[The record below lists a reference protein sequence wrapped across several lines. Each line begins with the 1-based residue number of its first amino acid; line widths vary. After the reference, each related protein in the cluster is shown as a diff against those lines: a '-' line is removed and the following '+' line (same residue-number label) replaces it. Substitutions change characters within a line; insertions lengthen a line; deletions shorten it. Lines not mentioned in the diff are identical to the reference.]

1 MTSAPNSA
9 TTSAIAAYR
18 AEGGPT
24 YSITDLAQEFDVTT
38 RAIRFYEDQ
47 GLLQPERQGQ
57 TRVYSQRERTR
68 LKLVLRGKRLG
79 FSLGEIK
86 EIIALYDTEPGE
98 AAQLDHFLVK
108 IAERRA
114 MLAQQLEDIRVTL
127 DELEAVE
134 EQCRVRL
141 SELKGK

>member
-1 MTSAPNSA
+1 MSQGPGG
-9 TTSAIAAYR
+9 TSAIAAYR

-24 YSITDLAQEFDVTT
+24 HSITDLAQEFDVTT

-86 EIIALYDTEPGE
+86 EIIELYDTEPGE
-98 AAQLDHFLVK
+98 AAQLDHFLAK
-108 IAERRA
+108 IAERKA
-114 MLAQQLEDIRVTL
+114 MLEQQLEDIRVTL
-127 DELEAVE
+127 GELEAVE
-134 EQCRVRL
+134 EQCRARL
-141 SELKGK
+141 EELKGE